1 MSFNINS
8 AIQFHTAVLTGQSNY
23 ATWSR
28 QVHSLLTMA
37 GWWTIIDGIFAHAA
51 QADAAAQATW
61 ISQDQQ
67 AQAMI
72 AIFIHADM

>member
-8 AIQFHTAVLTGQSNY
+8 AIQSCTTILTGISNY
-23 ATWSR
+23 SQWSC

-37 GWWTIIDGIFAHAA
+37 GWWSIVDGTSTHAV

-61 ISQDQQ
+61 ISHD
-67 AQAMI
+67 
-72 AIFIHADM
+72 